1 MAPIRRYLRITKYS
15 VLECRIYLDNPGLAH
30 TWLLNPR
37 HPVLPRVIE
46 SVRPYVLPKLRE
58 ERERNRN
65 KRSTKKKGIKDV
77 VIEDD
82 FEVSIFLTETSTRHS
97 VVTKHKHFYDTTQTK
112 LKSNSGRLIA
122 ETNDAPIDLDMGA
135 ELAPVIRREESDDED
150 AAVILADIPAIDAP
164 APREGA
170 REGARRSKRARS
182 NTDVA
187 AGADTDATATATADS
202 DGDAGAGQ
210 DNQCE
215 IISDDDDAGEID
227 DGLFVQSPTTESPR
241 PPPAKRQRHASA
253 ADAGKDDD
261 KKKLAMDIS
270 YEGFSIYGRVLC
282 LVVKRRDG
290 NSADLAERGASAAVG
305 LGSGNNRTKAT
316 GRGRGQAMME
326 NFIISTQIP
335 AGTDVP

>member
-37 HPVLPRVIE
+37 KPVLPRVIE

-58 ERERNRN
+58 ERERSR

-77 VIEDD
+77 VVEDD

-97 VVTKHKHFYDTTQTK
+97 LVTKHKHFHDTTQTK

-122 ETNDAPIDLDMGA
+122 ETNDVPIDLDMGA
-135 ELAPVIRREESDDED
+135 ESAHVIRREESDDED
-150 AAVILADIPAIDAP
+150 ATVALAAIPAIDDP
-164 APREGA
+164 APRDGM
-170 REGARRSKRARS
+170 RRPKRARS
-182 NTDVA
+182 NTDVDADADADA
-187 AGADTDATATATADS
+187 AV
-202 DGDAGAGQ
+202 GAGHVIGGHG
-210 DNQCE
+210 NQIE
-215 IISDDDDAGEID
+215 VISDDEGTREDD
-227 DGLFVQSPTTESPR
+227 DGLFVQSPTSESR
-241 PPPAKRQRHASA
+241 GAPPAKRQRPAPATSEG
-253 ADAGKDDD
+253 DSDD
-261 KKKLAMDIS
+261 KKKLARDIS

-290 NSADLAERGASAAVG
+290 NGADLAERGANASAAAVG
-305 LGSGNNRTKAT
+305 GSGTSRAKA
-316 GRGRGQAMME
+316 GSRGRGQAMME

>member
-37 HPVLPRVIE
+37 KPVLQRVIE

-58 ERERNRN
+58 ERERSR

-77 VIEDD
+77 VVEDD

-97 VVTKHKHFYDTTQTK
+97 LVTKHKHFHDTTQTK

-122 ETNDAPIDLDMGA
+122 ESNDAPIDLDMGA
-135 ELAPVIRREESDDED
+135 EPAIVIRREESEDED
-150 AAVILADIPAIDAP
+150 ATVALAAIPAIDDP
-164 APREGA
+164 APSDGV
-170 REGARRSKRARS
+170 RRPKRARS
-182 NTDVA
+182 NTDVDA
-187 AGADTDATATATADS
+187 DADT
-202 DGDAGAGQ
+202 GIGAGHVVGGH
-210 DNQCE
+210 DNQFE
-215 IISDDDDAGEID
+215 VISDDDDATEDG
-227 DGLFVQSPTTESPR
+227 DGLFVQSPASEPPR
-241 PPPAKRQRHASA
+241 PPPAKRQKPAPA
-253 ADAGKDDD
+253 AGEGEDND

-290 NSADLAERGASAAVG
+290 NGAELAERGANASGAAVG
-305 LGSGNNRTKAT
+305 GNGNNRAKA
-316 GRGRGQAMME
+316 GNRGRGQAMME